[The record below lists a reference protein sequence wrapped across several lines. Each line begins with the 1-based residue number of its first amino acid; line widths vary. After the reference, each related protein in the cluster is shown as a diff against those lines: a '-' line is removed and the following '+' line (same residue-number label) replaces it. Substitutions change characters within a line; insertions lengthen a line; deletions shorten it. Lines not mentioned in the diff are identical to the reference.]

1 MSDSLACLASQ
12 LPASR
17 RRFIAWVGASMAA
30 SSLLAAEPP
39 LRTIGPPGA
48 DGATGPNSACTSL
61 LAALRLARAQPVV
74 SQYLVDAGMFPLSL
88 EPLAFRVDDLV
99 HETLDGAL
107 VAQQLAPGQD
117 LLVESLQAES
127 ARGRAWCLAAGST
140 IYHGAKVRRIE
151 FRHPQLDARHQPATV
166 LIDAASGLPLWHG
179 YASMV
184 GGYAW
189 VYGRGPL
196 VFPPPST
203 LQVTP

>member
-1 MSDSLACLASQ
+1 MSDTLACLASQ

-61 LAALRLARAQPVV
+61 LAALRLACPPVV
-74 SQYLVDAGMFPLSL
+74 SECLVDAGMFPLSL

-107 VAQQLAPGQD
+107 VAHSNSHLARS
-117 LLVESLQAES
+117 LVESLQAES
-127 ARGRAWCLAAGST
+127 ARGRAWCLAARCRDLPRRQGRASSSGTRNST
-140 IYHGAKVRRIE
+140 LGTSR
-151 FRHPQLDARHQPATV
+151 
-166 LIDAASGLPLWHG
+166 
-179 YASMV
+179 
-184 GGYAW
+184 
-189 VYGRGPL
+189 
-196 VFPPPST
+196 PPS
-203 LQVTP
+203 